1 MGYGTIA
8 TLFDWNSFYLN
19 ALFRAPVKNAAEII
33 DNTFILNIIVS
44 EDEIIMYQC
53 MDKLLARKIRISEKA
68 KLLRTYREKG
78 QLNEFVVRD
87 GLLYRE

>member
-1 MGYGTIA
+1 
-8 TLFDWNSFYLN
+8 
-19 ALFRAPVKNAAEII
+19 
-33 DNTFILNIIVS
+33 
-44 EDEIIMYQC
+44 